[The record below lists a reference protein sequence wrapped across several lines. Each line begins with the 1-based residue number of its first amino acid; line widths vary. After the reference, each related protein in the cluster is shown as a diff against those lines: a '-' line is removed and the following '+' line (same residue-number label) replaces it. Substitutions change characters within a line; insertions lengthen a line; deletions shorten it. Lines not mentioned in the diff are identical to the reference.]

1 MSVETP
7 TTILL
12 SGSLARQF
20 GRRHSLVVGSAAEAV
35 RALCAMLP
43 GFKRYMV
50 NAKDRGL
57 EFAVFAGKRNLG
69 LEQLHDPCSK
79 QVIRLIPALRG
90 AKNSGWLQ
98 TVIGVAVIVVAG
110 IASGGTGFAALG
122 AGFSAGGIYGVA
134 ANIGLAIAL
143 GGVSQIIAGTPR
155 GLGTKEE
162 SSNQPSY
169 SFSGVVNVLAQGGC
183 VPVGYGEMIVG
194 SAVISAGI
202 YAEDQQ

>member
-1 MSVETP
+1 MSNETP

-20 GRRHSLVVGSAAEAV
+20 GRRHQFVVDSAAGAI
-35 RALCAMLP
+35 RALSAMIP
-43 GFKRYMV
+43 GFKRYMIE
-50 NAKDRGL
+50 AKDRGL
-57 EFAVFAGKRNLG
+57 HFAIFTGKRSIG
-69 LEQLHDPCSK
+69 LDQLHDPCSK
-79 QVIRLIPALRG
+79 EVIRLVPVLRG

-98 TVIGVAVIVVAG
+98 VVIGVAIIVVAG
-110 IASGGTGFAALG
+110 IASNGAAFGALG
-122 AGFSAGGIYGVA
+122 SATAWGA
-134 ANIGLAIAL
+134 AASVGLAITL
-143 GGVSQIIAGTPR
+143 GGVSQIIAGTPK
-155 GLGTKEE
+155 GLGTREE

-169 SFSGVVNVLAQGGC
+169 SFGGVVNTQAQGGC

>member
-20 GRRHSLVVGSAAEAV
+20 GRRHRLVVSSAAEAV
-35 RALCAMLP
+35 RALCAMVP
-43 GFKRYMV
+43 GFKRYMIE
-50 NAKDRGL
+50 AKDRGL
-57 EFAVFAGKRNLG
+57 HFAIFTGKRNIG
-69 LEQLHDPCSK
+69 LDQLHDPCSK
-79 QVIRLIPALRG
+79 EVIRLVPVLRG

-98 TVIGVAVIVVAG
+98 VVIGVAIIVVAG
-110 IASGGTGFAALG
+110 IATSGAAFGAIGAGGFA
-122 AGFSAGGIYGVA
+122 GVA
-134 ANIGLAIAL
+134 ANVGIAIAL
-143 GGVSQIIAGTPR
+143 GGVSQIIAGTPK
-155 GLGTKEE
+155 GLGTREE

-169 SFSGVVNVLAQGGC
+169 SFGGVVNTQAQGGC
-183 VPVGYGEMIVG
+183 VPDGYGEMIVG

>member
-1 MSVETP
+1 MQVETP

-50 NAKDRGL
+50 NAKDCGL

-79 QVIRLIPALRG
+79 QVIRLIPVLRG

-98 TVIGVAVIVVAG
+98 TVIGVAIIVVAG
-110 IASGGTGFAALG
+110 VASGGTAFSALG
-122 AGFSAGGIYGVA
+122 AGAAGTA
-134 ANIGLAIAL
+134 AGYAASLGLAVAL
-143 GGVSQIIAGTPR
+143 GGVSQIIAGTPK
-155 GLGTKEE
+155 GLSTREE

-169 SFSGVVNVLAQGGC
+169 SFSGVVNTLAQGGC